1 MIYSCV
7 NTLMNLRYLR
17 ENTPCS
23 SPDRNVI
30 ILDRYEPACTQAA
43 ASSVCNDTIFNLQVN
58 YVQMGS
64 KIGIPY
70 GVNNMCYGQF
80 KSLISFQ

>member
-1 MIYSCV
+1 
-7 NTLMNLRYLR
+7 MNLRYLR
-17 ENTPCS
+17 ENNPCS

-30 ILDRYEPACTQAA
+30 ILDRYEPVCTQAA
-43 ASSVCNDTIFNLQVN
+43 ASSVCNDKIQVN
-58 YVQMGS
+58 YVQIGS
-64 KIGIPY
+64 KIGIPH